1 MDGIRTADGELADGR
16 WELAVT
22 VWDTKKDVPVR
33 VSGDMHIGGV
43 LLQLVETIIE
53 KKDWS
58 DYALWW
64 DQRKLWLLKSHWTLD
79 KYGVQADAGLLFS
92 PQHKLL
98 RVQLPNMEVVRVSAS
113 FSDAVFRTVAD
124 ICRTCNIRRSEE
136 LSLLR
141 KVQDPG
147 KKKKKK
153 EEDELPINDP
163 IISVSQGVQG
173 LYSKTVVPAYDPKDG
188 SPLSATK
195 VWFGDVMQDNGFTTL
210 AISKSDT
217 SPETLARLYRPL
229 TSLDKARLNR
239 GWMDSSRSLMEQGV
253 KENEIVMLRFK
264 YYTFFDLDA
273 KYDAIR
279 INQLYEQARWSVV
292 LENVECTEEEMLMF
306 AALQYQISKLATS
319 GERTMETNEL
329 AINDVGSALSELE
342 VALEGTNVSKALGN
356 ITSIP
361 ELKGNLKVFKP
372 KKLTLRVFKQFWCI
386 FNGTSI
392 SCYKNE
398 EESIGSPLQSY
409 NLKGCEIVP
418 DLSAQKFNIK
428 LMLVV
433 AEGMNKIWLRC
444 ENEEQYAR
452 WMGACRLASKGR
464 SMADS
469 SYQTEVD
476 NILSFLCMKHANPD
490 VQALDMQGLSLDIV
504 PESLVSPRYCKKH
517 KGKQLTARILEAHH
531 NVANLCLMDAKMK
544 FIQAWQ
550 SLPDFGIAHFNVRFR
565 GSKKDDI
572 LGIAYNRIKR
582 IDVQSGDATKTWRFN
597 NMKQWNVNWEVQQVM
612 IDFDDDVK
620 IAFNCVDT
628 GCKVVHE
635 YIGGYIFLSTR
646 SKDQEETLDEELFHK
661 LTGGRD

>member
-22 VWDTKKDVPVR
+22 VWDTKEDVTVR

-43 LLQLVETIIE
+43 LLQLVEAINE

-58 DYALWW
+58 DYGLWW
-64 DQRKLWLLKSHWTLD
+64 EQRKLWLLKSHWTLD

-98 RVQLPNMEVVRVSAS
+98 RVKLPNNEVVRVSVS
-113 FSDAVFRTVAD
+113 FSDAVFRAVAD
-124 ICRTCNIRRSEE
+124 ICRTCNIRRPEE

-153 EEDELPINDP
+153 EEDEQVISDP
-163 IISVSQGVQG
+163 IISVSQGKN
-173 LYSKTVVPAYDPKDG
+173 L
-188 SPLSATK
+188 
-195 VWFGDVMQDNGFTTL
+195 
-210 AISKSDT
+210 
-217 SPETLARLYRPL
+217 
-229 TSLDKARLNR
+229 
-239 GWMDSSRSLMEQGV
+239 WMDSSRSLMEQGV

-264 YYTFFDLDA
+264 YYTFFDLDT

-292 LENVECTEEEMLMF
+292 LEKVECTEEEMLMF
-306 AALQYQISKLATS
+306 AALQYQIGKQSTLV
-319 GERTMETNEL
+319 ERTTETKEP
-329 AINDVGSALSELE
+329 AIDDVGSALSELE
-342 VALEGTNVSKALGN
+342 VALEGSNVPKSDLFCLPLHC
-356 ITSIP
+356 IY
-361 ELKGNLKVFKP
+361 LCRP

-398 EESIGSPLQSY
+398 DESIGTPLQSY
-409 NLKGCEIVP
+409 NLKGCEIIP
-418 DLSAQKFNIK
+418 DVNISAQKFNIK
-428 LMLVV
+428 LMLIVP
-433 AEGMNKIWLRC
+433 EGMNEIWLRC

-476 NILSFLCMKHANPD
+476 NILSFLRLKHANPD
-490 VQALDMQGLSLDIV
+490 MQALDMQGLPLDIV
-504 PESLVSPRYCKKH
+504 PESLVSPRYCKKY
-517 KGKQLTARILEAHH
+517 KGKQLTARILEAHY

-572 LGIAYNRIKR
+572 LGIAYNRIIR
-582 IDVQSGDATKTWRFN
+582 MDLQSGDATKTWRFN

-628 GCKVVHE
+628 TCKVVHE

-661 LTGGRD
+661 LTGGQD